1 MLDKPQPQLLP
12 DLYNQ
17 AVTYAALGFAVLPI
31 HSVAHGCCSCGQLPC
46 KSAGKHPISSLVP
59 HGVKDATK
67 DLETIRQWWAKSP
80 GANVGIAAGRISN
93 LVVVDIDGEAG
104 RETLCHLVGDNSPA
118 TDWTVT
124 TGRKDGGAHLYFRY
138 PESGVVPS
146 YKYGGLEIRSDR
158 QYVVAPPSVHHSGNR
173 YSWSVFNEK
182 MSLLDTPLDPL
193 PEVFLGF
200 AVNKLKPGAD
210 DPREAGRKDD
220 VLMHAALGRSIGIP
234 PLHTQHEENR
244 VRQALAS
251 IPSDERDTWLMVG
264 MALHW
269 TRWPS
274 ARAIWDDWS
283 EGSEKF
289 DEADQDKTWLGFR
302 VNRDQCTTLGSL
314 FKLAQGNGWKPFSDE
329 IDEVN
334 AKFFLL
340 NNYGGHSVVGWLDQN
355 ETGTGI
361 TLQVQKHKD
370 FTMRFSN
377 RFVTNEATG
386 KTVSLGNYWL
396 NHQWRRE
403 YEGVELVPGGP
414 QLLPGNKLNLWLGY
428 GIEPR
433 KGSWELMQQH
443 IAKVLSDGDEKAADY
458 ITRYAAWIVQN
469 PGERPEVAL
478 VLRGDEG
485 TGKGVFLRCLLR
497 IFGPHGLHISDRHH
511 LAGKFNAHLHGC
523 LFLFADEAYWPGDK
537 AAEGVLKARITESTI
552 AIEPK
557 GFNVISAKNRLKI
570 VMASNNDWVVPT
582 SAAAR
587 RFAVFDVSDRYTN
600 INSSQEERDTYFGS
614 LHKEIES
621 GAWKRCCTTCSSC
634 HLVVGIPGKYLT
646 TMRWPNRSSFPCHH

>member
-1 MLDKPQPQLLP
+1 
-12 DLYNQ
+12 
-17 AVTYAALGFAVLPI
+17 
-31 HSVAHGCCSCGQLPC
+31 
-46 KSAGKHPISSLVP
+46 
-59 HGVKDATK
+59 
-67 DLETIRQWWAKSP
+67 
-80 GANVGIAAGRISN
+80 
-93 LVVVDIDGEAG
+93 
-104 RETLCHLVGDNSPA
+104 
-118 TDWTVT
+118 
-124 TGRKDGGAHLYFRY
+124 
-138 PESGVVPS
+138 
-146 YKYGGLEIRSDR
+146 
-158 QYVVAPPSVHHSGNR
+158 
-173 YSWSVFNEK
+173 
-182 MSLLDTPLDPL
+182 
-193 PEVFLGF
+193 
-200 AVNKLKPGAD
+200 
-210 DPREAGRKDD
+210 
-220 VLMHAALGRSIGIP
+220 
-234 PLHTQHEENR
+234 
-244 VRQALAS
+244 
-251 IPSDERDTWLMVG
+251 MVG

-269 TRWPS
+269 TRWPC

-289 DEADQDKTWLGFR
+289 DEVDQDKTWLGFR

-314 FKLAQGNGWKPFSDE
+314 FKLAQRNGWKPFSDE

-537 AAEGVLKARITESTI
+537 AAEGVLKAE
-552 AIEPK
+552 
-557 GFNVISAKNRLKI
+557 N
-570 VMASNNDWVVPT
+570 
-582 SAAAR
+582 
-587 RFAVFDVSDRYTN
+587 
-600 INSSQEERDTYFGS
+600 
-614 LHKEIES
+614 H
-621 GAWKRCCTTCSSC
+621 
-634 HLVVGIPGKYLT
+634 GKHY
-646 TMRWPNRSSFPCHH
+646 RN